1 MKANKSK
8 RTVIAG
14 LMLALGILLPYAT
27 AHGFG
32 MPGNILLP
40 MHIPVLLCGFL
51 CGPLFG
57 GVCGFILPF
66 LNSILT
72 GMPVLY
78 PTGMLMMAELT
89 VYGLVCGLLFK
100 GNFFR
105 KNIWGTY
112 ITLIIAMTAGRIIY
126 WFCAKALVFFD
137 TEASAVPL
145 VAMVVKGM
153 PGIVIQ
159 LAVIPTLVQKLF
171 PKEKYDARAEA
182 VNMIERGE
190 ATCVVV
196 KDNKIVDISSPKG
209 IYYLIELYEKGKLRD
224 AFIAD
229 TIIGKAAS
237 MILSLGGA
245 KGCYGQNMSTP
256 AAEWLT
262 AKGISFSF
270 KNKCE
275 FIMNRKGDGMCP
287 MEETVKDLTDEKEA
301 LKALRNKVAELR
313 TKNS

>member
-1 MKANKSK
+1 MKLNKSG
-8 RTVIAG
+8 RTVTAG

-51 CGPLFG
+51 CGPVFG
-57 GVCGFILPF
+57 AASGVILPF

-78 PTGMLMMAELT
+78 PTGILMMAELA
-89 VYGLVCGLLFK
+89 VYGLMCGLLFK
-100 GNFFR
+100 VNFFR
-105 KNIWGTY
+105 KSTWGTY
-112 ITLIIAMTAGRIIY
+112 IALIIAMVSGRIIY
-126 WFCAKALVFFD
+126 LICAKALIFFD
-137 TEASAVPL
+137 TTASAVPL

-171 PKEKYDARAEA
+171 PKERYDARAEA
-182 VNMIERGE
+182 VSMIEQGK

-196 KDNKIVDISSPKG
+196 RDNKIVDASSPKG
-209 IYYLIELYEKGKLRD
+209 IYYLIELYEKGMLKN
-224 AFIAD
+224 AFLAD

-237 MILSLGGA
+237 MILSLA
-245 KGCYGQNMSTP
+245 DAEGCYGENMSEP
-256 AAEWLT
+256 ATKWLS
-262 AKGISFSF
+262 AKGISFSY
-270 KNKCE
+270 KNKSE

-287 MEETVKDLTDEKEA
+287 MEETVKDLNDEKEA
-301 LKALRNKVAELR
+301 LEALKNKITELR
-313 TKNS
+313 KM